1 MLRRLSSCA
10 AAALAAMFV
19 GGLGAAIFARG
30 QFVYDPLLTGVVAL
44 IGTTLLFCGFLALR
58 ARAGEIET
66 RSRRLSELVTER
78 EAFIAALEAANLRL
92 NASEAGH
99 KGLVD
104 ALTEA
109 RDKAEDAN
117 RAKSQFLATMSHEIR
132 TPMNGVLGMA
142 RLLLETPLAP
152 DQKTYAEAI
161 CQSGEALLHLIED
174 ILDFSKIESRT
185 LVLHKTEVVLRPL
198 IEGVAELLSTRA
210 FAKNIELVTAIDSD
224 VPESIRADEARLRQV
239 LTNLIG
245 NALKFTDTG
254 GVLVAA
260 SLEHNSSEAAA
271 PPRLVISVTD
281 SGIGIAADKQAL
293 IFEEFVQ
300 ADSSHARRFEGTG
313 LGLAISRRLI
323 EAMGGSIALQSA
335 VGEGSTFSVA
345 LPLGG
350 AQSGTAPPAL
360 SGKCVAVISG
370 SWMLRRGFRGQLNS
384 AGAACIEAADIA
396 ALSGSSARCDVV
408 LIEAAEEAEKFP
420 DISDVTAPVIALLR
434 PDQRGQLPALSA
446 AGVRGYLMKPV
457 RQESLERRLTHIDR
471 GEPEPAPTALP
482 AIAPGARAKVALSI
496 LVAEDNLINALLAR
510 ELLRRRGHAVHHVTT
525 GDAAV
530 AACENTRF
538 DLVIMDLHMPGLG
551 GIEASVRIREAEAKS
566 HKEPVPI
573 FALTADAV
581 EIGREACIAAGMDG
595 FMTKPVDPADLDAVL
610 ASVAAPA
617 AAMVA

>member
-1 MLRRLSSCA
+1 MLQRVSTIA
-10 AAALAAMFV
+10 AASLATIFV
-19 GGLGAAIFARG
+19 GGLATVLFFKGNFGVA
-30 QFVYDPLLTGVVAL
+30 DPALMGTLALLGTG
-44 IGTTLLFCGFLALR
+44 LLFCGFLVVRRR
-58 ARAGEIET
+58 AADSES
-66 RSRRLSELVTER
+66 RSRRLSELVAER
-78 EAFIAALEAANLRL
+78 EAFIAALEAANVRL

-99 KGLVD
+99 LGLVN

-152 DQKTYAEAI
+152 DQKTYTEAI

-185 LVLHKTEVVLRPL
+185 LVLHKSEVALRPL

-210 FAKNIELVTAIDSD
+210 FAKNIELATAIDAD
-224 VPESIRADEARLRQV
+224 VPETIRADEARLRQV

-245 NALKFTDTG
+245 NALKFTETG

-260 SLEHNSSEAAA
+260 VLAQSSDAT

-281 SGIGIAADKQAL
+281 TGIGIPADKQAL

-323 EAMGGSIALQSA
+323 EAMGGSIALQSEE
-335 VGEGSTFSVA
+335 GEGSIFSVA
-345 LPLGG
+345 LPLEG
-350 AQSGTAPPAL
+350 AASRDPSAAL
-360 SGKCVAVISG
+360 RGKCVAVISE
-370 SWMLRRGFRGQLNS
+370 SWMLRRGFRGQLKS
-384 AGAACIEAADIA
+384 AGAACIEAADVA
-396 ALSGSSARCDVV
+396 TLSGSSARCDVV
-408 LIEAAEEAEKFP
+408 LIEAAEEADKFP
-420 DISDVTAPVIALLR
+420 DIAGVPAPVIALLR
-434 PDQRGQLPALSA
+434 PDQRAQLPALSA

-457 RQESLERRLTHIDR
+457 RQDSLERRLAQLDR
-471 GEPEPAPTALP
+471 GEPETAPPALP
-482 AIAPGARAKVALSI
+482 AIAAESRTKTALSI

-530 AACENTRF
+530 VACENTRF

-551 GIEASVRIREAEAKS
+551 GIEAAVRIREAEAKS
-566 HKEPVPI
+566 GKEAIPI
-573 FALTADAV
+573 FALTADAL
-581 EIGREACIAAGMDG
+581 EIGRDACIAAGMDG
-595 FMTKPVDPADLDAVL
+595 FMTKPVDPADLDAIL
-610 ASVAAPA
+610 ASLTPPA
-617 AAMVA
+617 AAVMAA